1 MGHQSILSDALLAD
15 LVAAGQ
21 ADVLVGIPTLNNID
35 TIGPVIHSIS
45 AAFAGPLLRQRTV
58 LLNIDLGST
67 DGTPEVI
74 RRGSRS
80 DELVAVRHP
89 LRTVHRISAPY
100 HGAPGRSG
108 ALRVVLAAADLLGV
122 RSVAIVDPARGPS
135 DPAALATF
143 FLAPATADLDFV
155 RPRPPRSP
163 REAPLI
169 TQLVRPL
176 LAAAWGRG
184 FAEPAATE
192 LACSRRF
199 AAAHARMDLW
209 ERSAVDEAIDVRL
222 SSLALQP
229 AWRVGEL
236 FTAEDAHAA
245 HAAVPLARAF
255 RQVAAAT
262 LRSLVEDHAAWT
274 PLPAASAAPLT
285 ALGAPQPR
293 TVVPP
298 QFPVDDMKAAFTEGV
313 RTLAP
318 ILATFLPDDARGRLA
333 RIATGDD
340 AFDDVLWAS
349 ILFFTVAAAVR
360 RVLPVDELAMA
371 LLPLYEGRAAWF
383 LSAIGA
389 AGDEDAMARQ
399 ASLADAVRT
408 ARAEYVSQLSA
419 QAPRGG

>member
-1 MGHQSILSDALLAD
+1 MGHQSILSDALLED

-21 ADVLVGIPTLNNID
+21 ADVLVGIPTLND
-35 TIGPVIHSIS
+35 VHTIGPVVHAIS
-45 AAFAGPLLRQRTV
+45 AAFAGPLHRQRTV

-108 ALRVVLAAADLLGV
+108 ALRLVLAAADLLGV
-122 RSVAIVDPARGPS
+122 RSVAIVDPARGPP
-135 DPAALATF
+135 DPSALATF
-143 FLAPATADLDFV
+143 FLAPHTAGLDFV

-163 REAPLI
+163 HEAPLI

-199 AAAHARMDLW
+199 AAAHAGMDLW
-209 ERSAVDEAIDVRL
+209 ERSAADEAIDVRL

-229 AWRVGEL
+229 AWRAGEL

-255 RQVAAAT
+255 RQVVSAT

-274 PLPAASAAPLT
+274 GLSPASATPLAT
-285 ALGAPQPR
+285 LGTPQPR
-293 TVVPP
+293 TVAPP
-298 QFPVDDMKAAFTEGV
+298 QFRVDDMQAAFAEGMG
-313 RTLAP
+313 TLAP
-318 ILATFLPDDARGRLA
+318 ILATFLPNETMTALGRVAAGDAPFDDALWP
-333 RIATGDD
+333 T
-340 AFDDVLWAS
+340 VLFHA
-349 ILFFTVAAAVR
+349 VAASVR
-360 RVLPVDELAMA
+360 RVLPVDEVAMA

-383 LSAIGA
+383 LSATSA
-389 AGDEDAMARQ
+389 LGDEGAPVGN
-399 ASLADAVRT
+399 ASLADAMHV
-408 ARAEYVSQLSA
+408 ARSEYVSQLPG